1 MNESGLLI
9 SEVYRSCFNES
20 TREPDELSQL
30 REQKRELEHLLCAC
44 LEGAGGGGRAL
55 LDQLLECVNRIESL
69 NCERYFREGY
79 VYTLKFL
86 AQGLC

>member
-1 MNESGLLI
+1 M
-9 SEVYRSCFNES
+9 RA
-20 TREPDELSQL
+20 
-30 REQKRELEHLLCAC
+30 H

-69 NCERYFREGY
+69 NCERYFREGC

-86 AQGLC
+86 A